1 MRTMVIFYMML
12 FPGHICSLVANS
24 RLTTRTPVRKRKN
37 DPPMDILKPRTALL
51 QMGENDVVTSK
62 ATTTAYMDALNAAN
76 IISENS
82 GSQEMERKRI

>member
-1 MRTMVIFYMML
+1 MMWL
-12 FPGHICSLVANS
+12 PL
-24 RLTTRTPVRKRKN
+24 
-37 DPPMDILKPRTALL
+37 
-51 QMGENDVVTSK
+51 K